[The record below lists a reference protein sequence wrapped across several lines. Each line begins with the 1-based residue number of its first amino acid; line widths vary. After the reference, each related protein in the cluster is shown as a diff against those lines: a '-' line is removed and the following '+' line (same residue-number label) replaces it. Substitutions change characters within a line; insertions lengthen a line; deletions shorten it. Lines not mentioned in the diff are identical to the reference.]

1 MQMITTYRKHLG
13 ALVVAFC
20 LVAGANAQTQNVTLT
35 LNMASSG
42 DTTRTDAFVEVRGAL
57 NGVAPDT
64 MADGN
69 IIDWG
74 EASTLE
80 PVNIGGDY
88 WQVSF
93 ELDAADTALTFKFY
107 NQELEDKFNAGWEAN
122 PGPTD
127 NHELALSGADTT
139 LPVHFFSPQID
150 YRSGLDD
157 RSTYAWRP
165 YEPMEGYVAVW
176 YRVYM
181 NTPEG
186 AVTDGYDPDL
196 NAPDQQIG
204 VRGDDF
210 TQGGPLDWGITE
222 VTLTRE
228 STSSGTPGYD
238 LYSGV
243 AWYPDSLVGRVQ
255 NYKFVLDNDI
265 LDDDNL
271 GWEDGN
277 LTGNRTF
284 TIPAQDTTLQWVY
297 YGDTPPSAVDPVTA
311 DVIFS
316 VDLDPLQQ
324 IGVFDRAR
332 GDTLEVRGG
341 FNGWGCSNP
350 DLCLLDRIPGTDQFD
365 AQVTMTAIPGTSQD
379 YKFFIN
385 FNDENFVTEFGVDPP
400 SGWEEPITTQGA
412 NRSFEF
418 SGSEQDLGVQ
428 RFNDVLAENIVPEG
442 TSIDLVFEVD
452 MTDALSAAEPF
463 NPTSDTVFIK
473 VEEPIWAFTQG
484 IEPNDNEFARLLD
497 YPMVN
502 TTGNIYTVTVP
513 VTGPTY
519 AALQYKYSY
528 GSPTAA
534 TFQTEEGGSTSG
546 PGRRRTR
553 FVTPNPDGSWPTNWV
568 FPQESYQETGELPF
582 ENNPVG
588 TAVEAVGDEVP
599 STITL
604 KQNYPNPFN
613 PTTTFEYTIND
624 IQNVKLAVYDI
635 VGRQVALLVDGVQPA
650 STYRVSFDATDLA
663 SGTYF
668 YRLEAAGTVL
678 TKTMVLVK

>member
-1 MQMITTYRKHLG
+1 MITTYRKHLA

-20 LVAGANAQTQNVTLT
+20 LVGGAANAQTRNVTLT
-35 LNMASSG
+35 LNMATSG
-42 DTTRTDAFVEVRGAL
+42 DTTRTDSFVEVRGAL

-64 MADGN
+64 LIDGN
-69 IIDWG
+69 IIDWSDT
-74 EASTLE
+74 STIE
-80 PVNIGGDY
+80 PMNIGGDY

-93 ELDAADTALTFKFY
+93 QLDEADSLVFKFY
-107 NQELEDKFNAGWEAN
+107 SQQVQDILGDGWEADPN
-122 PGPTD
+122 PAIDPGTGD
-127 NHELALSGADTT
+127 VD
-139 LPVHFFSPQID
+139 LPVHFFESNRE
-150 YRSGLDD
+150 YMGTSGNRGEYD
-157 RSTYAWRP
+157 WRP
-165 YEPMEGYVAVW
+165 YDPMEGHVAVW

-186 AVTDGYDPDL
+186 ATNDGYDRDL
-196 NAPDQQIG
+196 NAPNQQIG
-204 VRGDDF
+204 VRGDNLNG
-210 TQGGPLDWGITE
+210 GGPIDWGITQ
-222 VTLTRE
+222 VVLDRE
-228 STSSGTPGYD
+228 STDTGTPGYD
-238 LYSGV
+238 LYAGV
-243 AWYPDSLVGRVQ
+243 AYYPDSLVGSVQ
-255 NYKFVLDNDI
+255 AYKFVLDNDI

-271 GWEDGN
+271 GWEDG
-277 LTGNRTF
+277 LDNRTF
-284 TIPAQDTTLQWVY
+284 TVPAQDTTLHWVY
-297 YGDTPPSAVDPVTA
+297 YGNTPPSPIEAVTA

-341 FNGWGCSNP
+341 FNGWGCDNP

-365 AQVTMTAIPGTSQD
+365 AQVTMTALPGTNQD

-412 NRSFEF
+412 NRTFSF
-418 SGSEQDLGVQ
+418 SGDEQDLGVQ
-428 RFNDVLAENIVPEG
+428 RFNDVLADNIVPEG

-463 NPTSDTVFIK
+463 VPGTDSVFLV
-473 VEEPIWAFTQG
+473 VEEPIWNFTQG
-484 IEPNDNEFARLLD
+484 YEANEGDFARLLEH
-497 YPMVN
+497 PFTN
-502 TTGNIYTVTVP
+502 TSGNTYTLTLP
-513 VTGPTY
+513 VAGPTY

-528 GSPTAA
+528 GSPTAG

-546 PGRRRTR
+546 SGRRRTR
-553 FVTPNPDGSWPTNWV
+553 FVTPNSDGSWPSNWV
-568 FPQESYQETGELPF
+568 MPQESYQETGELPF
-582 ENNPVG
+582 ESNPVG

-624 IQNVKLAVYDI
+624 VQDVKLAVYDI
-635 VGRQVALLVDGVQPA
+635 VGRRVALLVDGVQPA

-678 TKTMVLVK
+678 TKTMVLIK